1 MCWAFLPLH
10 PLSASHPLS
19 LLPLVSASQGWLSF
33 QLDTITT
40 PIGLGGAVF
49 QISTWDYGK
58 PERVY
63 DTVTHRLVNPVDL
76 EYWYA
81 GAGQS
86 AAGSA
91 AVGS

>member
-1 MCWAFLPLH
+1 M
-10 PLSASHPLS
+10 
-19 LLPLVSASQGWLSF
+19 
-33 QLDTITT
+33 
-40 PIGLGGAVF
+40 F

-91 AVGS
+91 AVVS